1 MGDMRQISDDLGRNV
16 AAKLM
21 ALQGSETDTAFAGR
35 LGCTREHWSNVKSG
49 RRRASYELIK
59 RAGDLFPEIRQIVW
73 NDLTNKPVEAA
84 S

>member
-1 MGDMRQISDDLGRNV
+1 MGVMRQINDDLGRSV

-21 ALQGSETDTAFAGR
+21 ALQGAETDTAFAAR
-35 LGCTREHWSNVKSG
+35 LDCTREHWANVKAG

-73 NDLTNKPVEAA
+73 NDLTGKPIEVA